1 MWEDRYANSDGY
13 FFGTEPARF
22 LLDNPGWLR
31 PGLSGLCVADGE
43 GRNSVHMA
51 QLGLN
56 MTALDLSETAVARAR
71 KLAADRDVDV
81 NFTQSLWDDRDWNTP
96 TYDLVAAIFIQ
107 FAGPSER
114 GKQFAHIKAVV
125 KPGGILMLHGYTRE
139 QLALGTGGP
148 PFIDNMYT
156 SEILSKYFGNWH
168 IERLAAYER
177 DVQEGRGHS
186 GKSALIA
193 RKPG

>member
-56 MTALDLSETAVARAR
+56 MTAFDLSETAVARAR

-148 PFIDNMYT
+148 RSSTTCTRPKSCRNISATGT
-156 SEILSKYFGNWH
+156 SNAWLPTSATY
-168 IERLAAYER
+168 RRAA
-177 DVQEGRGHS
+177 
-186 GKSALIA
+186 ATPA
-193 RKPG
+193 NPP